1 MQLFS
6 LNLSQPWWTGS
17 SYSTA
22 FSCFLSQIGHLSE
35 DNRHRN
41 GQGEMKSPA
50 DVTLSVLLATSV
62 IHMVPGLQTTKSIA
76 ILNNMWLM
84 IGASFLSW
92 SLVLLPKNKPLNVP
106 KHFNSFSPLSLAL
119 RRAVFPL
126 QIWEDQKRDHS
137 ISRFLQVVT
146 FSWPIH
152 SLDQGTIL

>member
-1 MQLFS
+1 
-6 LNLSQPWWTGS
+6 
-17 SYSTA
+17 
-22 FSCFLSQIGHLSE
+22 
-35 DNRHRN
+35 
-41 GQGEMKSPA
+41 MKS
-50 DVTLSVLLATSV
+50 V
-62 IHMVPGLQTTKSIA
+62 A

-84 IGASFLSW
+84 IGATFQSRPTG
-92 SLVLLPKNKPLNVP
+92 LPPKTKPLIVP
-106 KHFNSFSPLSLAL
+106 NHFNSFSPLSLAL